1 MELKNKVA
9 PITGATAGIGR
20 EAAKLLA
27 AEGAEVM
34 VTGRHAERGGAAA
47 GAIMEGGGVA
57 RFVRPTSPIWRRCAS
72 SPGKQAR

>member
-34 VTGRHAERGGAAA
+34 VTGRRAERGAARSVA
-47 GAIMEGGGVA
+47 PRQLGPSWREGVS
-57 RFVRPTSPIWRRCAS
+57 RDS
-72 SPGKQAR
+72 